1 MSGSGRSFKT
11 LLYEADDRVAVITLN
26 RPGKMNALS
35 LELCAE
41 MVAAVK
47 RADEDP
53 EVRVIVVNGAGG
65 RAFSAGYDLAEEGP
79 ERPSIQG
86 AFERYSHDL
95 EFTYSVW
102 NCSKPVIAMISGY
115 CLAGGLE
122 LAQMC
127 DIRYCSDDSLF
138 GVVET
143 RYSAGL
149 STLVMPWI
157 LGALSR
163 EFIYTGDMVDAETA
177 LRVGLV
183 NRVFPKADLEQQT
196 MKIAK
201 RMSRVALAALQLNKR
216 AINNTF
222 ETMGFGA
229 ALRYGVE
236 VCGILDAT
244 ETPEYRQFDEL
255 RRTKGIQAALA
266 WRRALFSAYE

>member
-1 MSGSGRSFKT
+1 MSVAETPFET
-11 LLYEADDRVAVITLN
+11 LLYEAEDRVAVITLN
-26 RPGKMNALS
+26 RPEKMNALS

-41 MVAAVK
+41 MRGAVK
-47 RADEDP
+47 RADQDP
-53 EVRVIVVNGAGG
+53 DIRVVLIKGAGG
-65 RAFSAGYDLAEEGP
+65 HAFSAGYDLGEGGS
-79 ERPSIQG
+79 ESHSIQD
-86 AFERYSHDL
+86 ASERFNHDL
-95 EFTYSVW
+95 DFTYSVW

-122 LAQMC
+122 FAQMC

-138 GVVET
+138 GAVET

-149 STLVMPWI
+149 STLAMPWI

-163 EFIYTGDMVDAETA
+163 ELIYTGDMIDAQTA
-177 LRVGLV
+177 LRIGLV
-183 NRVFPKADLEQQT
+183 NRVFPKADLEEQT

-222 ETMGFGA
+222 ETMGFGV

-236 VCGILDAT
+236 MCSVLDAT

-255 RRTKGIQAALA
+255 RRTKGVQAALA